1 MREAERMGDILLPL
15 YGQEF
20 RAFKIDWGPFGRT
33 TAKPD
38 AAIVAAARKAIEPD
52 AFLMVDAGASDTFW
66 PQGYKWALNT
76 AEMLADYNV
85 TWFEPLHPDALDD
98 YVALKRA
105 AKVSIAGGA
114 CLRYPGANRRMP
126 TAPALGVEI
135 NFDALAEYSR
145 SNVSQLQELRSRSL

>member
-33 TAKPD
+33 TAKSD

-105 AKVSIAGGA
+105 AKVSIAGEA
-114 CLRYPGANRRMP
+114 CLRYPGANRRMQ
-126 TAPALGVEI
+126 VH
-135 NFDALAEYSR
+135 R
-145 SNVSQLQELRSRSL
+145 